1 MQTTELTV
9 HIAQCIVMQIT
20 WIVLGRD
27 LASFACWSG
36 LGTTTSRVHTINACI
51 MKSIILHV
59 KLLSWFLR
67 FCLKRVWDTLN
78 CIQFLQMNDE
88 EGFKCSLALFLTLIV
103 SAAEL
108 NRNTQIKRKRIAG
121 RRFSLKS
128 TGKVHRCSR
137 LGKSVTNFRG
147 NIFWLNELLANM

>member
-1 MQTTELTV
+1 
-9 HIAQCIVMQIT
+9 
-20 WIVLGRD
+20 
-27 LASFACWSG
+27 
-36 LGTTTSRVHTINACI
+36 
-51 MKSIILHV
+51 MKSNMID
-59 KLLSWFLR
+59 
-67 FCLKRVWDTLN
+67 FCVLVSNVFETHCIECVF

-88 EGFKCSLALFLTLIV
+88 ERFKCSLALFLTLIV

-147 NIFWLNELLANM
+147 NIF